1 MHFTGE
7 LYVADSDAD
16 KIFGYAVRP
25 NSRTPRTY
33 VLTDGNNDP
42 TGIWASGHIMWVADE
57 VDDKLYAYDMY
68 PTQGSHARKGR
79 QWNHRESCRHLVG
92 L

>member
-1 MHFTGE
+1 MSHEGTGPENGLLEYRKQSDQLVLNDDAFDLNPSSTSPKGMHYTGE

-33 VLTDGNNDP
+33 VLHG
-42 TGIWASGHIMWVADE
+42 
-57 VDDKLYAYDMY
+57 
-68 PTQGSHARKGR
+68 
-79 QWNHRESCRHLVG
+79 
-92 L
+92 